1 MNLLLKTPRLQ
12 IAEWEESMAEAL
24 SRLSQ
29 DAENRRFL
37 PDEVFET
44 PAQAKNAIAQLQA
57 CRKTGTGAQVCPILL
72 TDGTLAGHVELCPLK
87 GGEKDA
93 WEAGYH
99 IGTPYRGR
107 GYAAEALLVFL
118 PEILPQMGLKSC
130 WGICERENIASC
142 RVLERCGF
150 QLHDARQAQMHGHSG
165 VILRYIY
172 TLPEGKI
179 QKE

>member
-1 MNLLLKTPRLQ
+1 MSLFLKTPRLQ
-12 IAEWEESMAEAL
+12 IAEWEDNMAEAL

-44 PAQAKNAIAQLQA
+44 SMQAKNAIAQLQA

-99 IGTPYRGR
+99 IGTPWRGR
-107 GYAAEALLVFL
+107 GYAAEALAAFL
-118 PEILPQMGLKSC
+118 PEMLPRLGCRQC

-150 QLHDARQAQMHGHSG
+150 QLHDARQAQMHGHTG
-165 VILRYIY
+165 MILRYIY